1 MKVASSVD
9 LENIFIVMVID
20 MKEIGRM
27 TRKMDLESIFGMMAE
42 DMKGIGKIVKEVGL
56 DIFLD

>member
-1 MKVASSVD
+1 
-9 LENIFIVMVID
+9 MVID